1 MLTNSVVS
9 FEQPGPENYSLLF
22 KAVMHLKDAD
32 EVTIK
37 TLIKIGSASA
47 NFDIVPLITIN
58 IWGVFFF
65 PMLFSGQ

>member
-1 MLTNSVVS
+1 
-9 FEQPGPENYSLLF
+9 
-22 KAVMHLKDAD
+22 MHRKDAD

-58 IWGVFFF
+58 IWADSMFFSNA
-65 PMLFSGQ
+65 LFRAIIFVTFC